1 MLDVRT
7 PIGWLFIVYGILLV
21 SWSFF
26 KPEAVDLQ
34 AGQQINLNLVW
45 GLLMGIFGLL
55 MKFLVWLETRRK
67 S

>member
-21 SWSFF
+21 SWSFY
-26 KPEAVDLQ
+26 KPEAVALQ
-34 AGQQINLNLVW
+34 AGQQINLNLAW
-45 GLLMGIFGLL
+45 GSLMALFGLF
-55 MKFLVWLETRRK
+55 MKVLVWLEARSK